1 MLKLVQLTPMGIFHE
16 TEVKKPQ
23 LKEEDHEVSMA
34 QSSLDAI
41 IRYSNELKQ
50 KIGNKEK
57 DIPAWIQDHIAK
69 AESYIQQSANHY
81 HEYGGESG
89 KVNND

>member
-1 MLKLVQLTPMGIFHE
+1 MIKLTQITPMGIFHQNE
-16 TEVKKPQ
+16 IKKPVI
-23 LKEEDHEVSMA
+23 KEEDHEVSMA

-41 IRYSNELKQ
+41 INYANKLKQ
-50 KIGNKEK
+50 NIGTEEK

-81 HEYGGESG
+81 HEYGEESG
-89 KVNND
+89 EV